1 MRGSFKSRTYR
12 RVHVRTPGGRTV
24 LHMKRR
30 APEKPHC
37 ANCKLVLHGTVRA
50 LPFEIRKLSKTERRP
65 ERPYGGVLCSS
76 CSRAKYITASENN
89 KVEVGTLCI
98 KVAGRDAGQKCVILS
113 IKEGKALV
121 DGETRRRNVN
131 LSHLNPIGK
140 IEIKKDASRA
150 DVVKAF
156 DKLGVKLVEKKSRTK
171 TERPMKVSR
180 SGNAEVEEPKK
191 ATKKGSKK

>member
-37 ANCKLVLHGTVRA
+37 ANCRIVLHGVVRYR
-50 LPFEIRKLSKTERRP
+50 PFEVSKLSKTERRP
-65 ERPYGGVLCSS
+65 ERPYGGVLCSK
-76 CSRAKYITASENN
+76 CTRAKFTQESGNN
-89 KVEVGTLCI
+89 KVEVGTLCVKI
-98 KVAGRDAGQKCVILS
+98 AGRDSGKKGVILN
-113 IKEGKALV
+113 IEGYNAFV
-121 DGETRRRNVN
+121 DGETRRRKVN

-156 DKLGVKLVEKKSRTK
+156 NKLGIELIEKKSRAK
-171 TERPMKVSR
+171 TERPLKIGRINES
-180 SGNAEVEEPKK
+180 SEDEKK
-191 ATKKGSKK
+191 RKLLRK

>member
-37 ANCKLVLHGTVRA
+37 ANCRIVLHGTVRA

-65 ERPYGGVLCSS
+65 QRPFGGVLCSS
-76 CSRAKYITASENN
+76 CARAKYVTASENN
-89 KVEVGTLCI
+89 KIEVGTLCI
-98 KVAGRDAGQKCVILS
+98 KIAGRDAGQKCVILS
-113 IKEGKALV
+113 IKENNALV

-171 TERPMKVSR
+171 TERTMKVSR
-180 SGNAEVEEPKK
+180 SGVKVEELKK
-191 ATKKGSKK
+191 ASKKVSKK